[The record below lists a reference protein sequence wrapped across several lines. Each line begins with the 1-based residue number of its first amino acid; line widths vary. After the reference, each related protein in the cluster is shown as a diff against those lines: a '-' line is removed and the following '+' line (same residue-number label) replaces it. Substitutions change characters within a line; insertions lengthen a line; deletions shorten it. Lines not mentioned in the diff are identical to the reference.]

1 MSELPHFGSYK
12 TVSELGAGAI
22 ATVLKVAVDR
32 ARPAVAYRLV
42 AETEPSFPSGHATG
56 TMALGVSAALIVAIY
71 LLRRPLARAL
81 ALAIGVVVPLAVAA
95 SRLELGVHWPT
106 DVVAGLALG
115 ATVALVTAAAAVW
128 VAGLPE
134 PRRLR
139 VFAITRR

>member
-1 MSELPHFGSYK
+1 MLSTTAL
-12 TVSELGAGAI
+12 
-22 ATVLKVAVDR
+22 
-32 ARPAVAYRLV
+32 
-42 AETEPSFPSGHATG
+42 HATG

-71 LLRRPLARAL
+71 LLRRPLSRAL

-106 DVVAGLALG
+106 DVIAGLALG
-115 ATVALVTAAAAVW
+115 ATIALVTAAAAVW